1 MAVIIPLF
9 LCNCHNLILTFI
21 AISIDYLKASPFI
34 FLLINQTFRFY
45 LRIDWFH
52 PQFLLRRLHR
62 FMSINWLRNSL
73 QRKWHFLYFK
83 HNRLLHL
90 KPNIPNNLIN
100 IILSMLNN
108 ILHTRMQLLT
118 LHNILLDLFQRY
130 HLPIFLIIRL
140 DSHLPLIL
148 IFISKPVIL
157 GYQFVYIPVY
167 ASLVY

>member
-1 MAVIIPLF
+1 
-9 LCNCHNLILTFI
+9 
-21 AISIDYLKASPFI
+21 
-34 FLLINQTFRFY
+34 
-45 LRIDWFH
+45 
-52 PQFLLRRLHR
+52 
-62 FMSINWLRNSL
+62 
-73 QRKWHFLYFK
+73 
-83 HNRLLHL
+83 
-90 KPNIPNNLIN
+90 
-100 IILSMLNN
+100 MLNN